1 MPNPSPDYSRLAL
14 QARVLFT
21 DRACQVLPEI
31 VKAVQARL
39 LELVSAT
46 ASARDMQDRRD
57 AWLAFQAGGANWLMA
72 VTRAWKAPLP
82 NAGGVP
88 LQAGGLDALKFEL
101 MDNEVM
107 DDQILASRLALRLI
121 DFASWELNDLRLRV
135 QNLEQLTE
143 LPKNDILRP
152 EVLAK
157 LLIEQWVAVK
167 LPRTTWAMVQDIV
180 QIRLSEHLLVAY
192 HAANEFLVQN
202 GVMADID
209 LRQLVKRTPS
219 AAAGRGDVMPP
230 VSGRRPDSLKSSNGT
245 TATSSTAYPN
255 SQNASP
261 NANYGTFGSGN
272 GSQSSRLSGSSGH
285 LGAASRTGQSN
296 GLVGASAQAMP
307 NSGNSSGSGSGVGSG
322 ASRSGGFSSV
332 GSANGPNAATS
343 GNTGGTGSTGK
354 GAAQIGGAAY
364 GAGGGNLIRP
374 VGAGKGLASGGNG
387 SRFSADGGHGGQG
400 GAGHPLESS
409 SPFDETRMQTATT
422 PLARARMRAQGVLG
436 TLKRLI
442 NHHVAGFD
450 DTRAAQPSPQLARVL
465 AGNGGAGFS
474 TGGSHTL
481 QMDMPGQVYQTAHVE
496 QAASALRLRTSELKK
511 AASSQNEKA
520 TIEIVALMF
529 QAILA
534 EDRIPAGVRV
544 WFARLQMPVLRL
556 AISEPE
562 FFGSLEHPARQLI
575 DRMGSC
581 VLGFNADVSGGALEV
596 EVKRVVQVIEQYPET
611 GRRVFQLVY
620 DEFLRFLSKFLSENG
635 NAARAV
641 SVAQQME
648 QKETMAIQFTIE
660 LRNMLKDIPVRD
672 EIREFLFKVWAE
684 ALAISAMRSGPQ
696 HPETLTLKNAAASL
710 VWASSAKPD
719 RADRAKVIAELP
731 RLLQLLRSGMTMLGM
746 NAAGQDENIKI
757 ISDTLADA
765 FLSKNSAIEPERI
778 AQMAK
783 RLTNLEDYL
792 SDEDIGD
799 LPLDTEALVMMLGI
813 DTTDIDVITDGGS
826 QPSDAM
832 RAWAAELQL
841 GAWFSLDHN
850 GRVAHVQFAWRSDR
864 KQLHLFA
871 SGEGRNYLIQARR
884 LAAYLQSGLLV
895 PTEEE
900 ALTVRAT
907 REALI
912 KLEANPERLLG

>member
-1 MPNPSPDYSRLAL
+1 MPLSSVDHSRLAL

-21 DRACQVLPEI
+21 DRACQVLPDLT
-31 VKAVQARL
+31 KAMQARL
-39 LELVSAT
+39 LELVNTTGT
-46 ASARDMQDRRD
+46 AKEMQDRRD
-57 AWLAFQAGGANWLMA
+57 AWLAFQSGSAIWLAA
-72 VTRAWKAPLP
+72 VTRAWQAPLP
-82 NAGGVP
+82 ANVSAGSP
-88 LQAGGLDALKFEL
+88 LAGFESTKFEL
-101 MDNEVM
+101 MDNDVM
-107 DDQILASRLALRLI
+107 DDQIIASRLALRLL

-135 QNLEQLTE
+135 QNLEQISE

-152 EVLAK
+152 EVLAR
-157 LLIEQWVAVK
+157 LLIERWVAVK
-167 LPRTTWAMVQDIV
+167 LPRATWTLVQDV
-180 QIRLSEHLLVAY
+180 AQSRLAEQLLVAY

-202 GVMADID
+202 GVMAEID
-209 LRQLVKRTPS
+209 LRPLVKRTPS
-219 AAAGRGDVMPP
+219 A
-230 VSGRRPDSLKSSNGT
+230 VSAKGEVGNSS
-245 TATSSTAYPN
+245 
-255 SQNASP
+255 
-261 NANYGTFGSGN
+261 
-272 GSQSSRLSGSSGH
+272 
-285 LGAASRTGQSN
+285 AASRQNSPGSAGQF
-296 GLVGASAQAMP
+296 
-307 NSGNSSGSGSGVGSG
+307 
-322 ASRSGGFSSV
+322 SGGS
-332 GSANGPNAATS
+332 
-343 GNTGGTGSTGK
+343 TGSTGSAMRPAAASSSARLGGNVAGNGNGNGSRHGTGNGNGTGIGYGS
-354 GAAQIGGAAY
+354 GANQSGNASY
-364 GAGGGNLIRP
+364 GAGGPAGGRNGASAPGGSLIRP
-374 VGAGKGLASGGNG
+374 VNGGGAVPANNANSNTGAGFGRQPGFARPS
-387 SRFSADGGHGGQG
+387 QG
-400 GAGHPLESS
+400 GGPQ
-409 SPFDETRMQTATT
+409 DETRMQTGTT
-422 PLARARMRAQGVLG
+422 PLARARMRAQGVMG

-442 NHHVAGFD
+442 SNHVAGFD
-450 DTRAAQPSPQLARVL
+450 DTRASPPSPQLARAL

-474 TGGSHTL
+474 TGGSNTV
-481 QMDMPGQVYQTAHVE
+481 QMDEPGQFYGTVHVE
-496 QAASALRLRTSELKK
+496 QAATAMRKRTTELKK
-511 AASSQNEKA
+511 AATTQSEKA

-534 EDRIPAGVRV
+534 EDRIPAGIRV

-556 AISEPE
+556 ALAEPE

-620 DEFLRFLSKFLSENG
+620 DEFQKFLSRFLSENG

-660 LRNMLKDIPVRD
+660 MRNMLKDIPVRD

-684 ALAISAMRSGPQ
+684 ALAIAAMRSGPQ
-696 HPETLTLKNAAASL
+696 HPETLVLKAAAADL

-719 RADRAKVIAELP
+719 RADRAKVIADLP
-731 RLLQLLRSGMTMLGM
+731 KLLQLLRSGMTMLGM
-746 NAAGQDENIKI
+746 DAARQDEHIKV

-765 FLSKNSAIEPERI
+765 FMSKNSAIAPERI
-778 AQMAK
+778 ELMAK

-799 LPLDTEALVMMLGI
+799 LPLDTDALVMMLGMDI
-813 DTTDIDVITDGGS
+813 TDIDVITDGGS

-832 RAWAAELQL
+832 RAWANELQL

-850 GRVAHVQFAWRSDR
+850 GRVVQVQFAWRSDR

-871 SGEGRNYLIQARR
+871 SSEGRNYLIQARR
-884 LAAYLQSGLLV
+884 LAAYLQAGLLV

-907 REALI
+907 RDALV
-912 KLEANPERLLG
+912 KLEANPERLLD